1 MSFCDRCAISYT
13 DARTHGVWALQHTC
27 AISNT
32 QACVR
37 VNDSTCMMY
46 WSSNTTSYMCYHLHW
61 CTHTHTTSYMS
72 YRLHWRNA
80 HTHNIIHVLWLKMTH
95 AQIHNIIFVLSFALT
110 HAHIH
115 NIIYVL
121 SFTLTHAHIY
131 NIIFVLSFALNMLT
145 YTTSYMCYHLH
156 WRTHTYTT
164 KACESWCDILMTHS
178 LWRTYSLVHFKCDID
193 VGTCIQTLI
202 HKNI

>member
-61 CTHTHTTSYMS
+61 CTHTHTTSYMC
-72 YRLHWRNA
+72 YRLHWRT
-80 HTHNIIHVLWLKMTH
+80 HTHTTSYMCCHFQWRTH
-95 AQIHNIIFVLSFALT
+95 KYTTSYLCYRLHW
-110 HAHIH
+110 H
-115 NIIYVL
+115 
-121 SFTLTHAHIY
+121 
-131 NIIFVLSFALNMLT
+131 MRT

-164 KACESWCDILMTHS
+164 SYLCYRLHWTCSHTQHYICAIIYTDARTHTPPRHVRVGVLFWWLTLS
-178 LWRTYSLVHFKCDID
+178 DARTPWFTSCV
-193 VGTCIQTLI
+193 T
-202 HKNI
+202 

>member
-61 CTHTHTTSYMS
+61 CTHTHTTSYMC
-72 YRLHWRNA
+72 YRLHWRT
-80 HTHNIIHVLWLKMTH
+80 HTYTTSYLCYRLHWHMR
-95 AQIHNIIFVLSFALT
+95 
-110 HAHIH
+110 
-115 NIIYVL
+115 
-121 SFTLTHAHIY
+121 
-131 NIIFVLSFALNMLT
+131 T

-164 KACESWCDILMTHS
+164 KACESWCGVLMTHS